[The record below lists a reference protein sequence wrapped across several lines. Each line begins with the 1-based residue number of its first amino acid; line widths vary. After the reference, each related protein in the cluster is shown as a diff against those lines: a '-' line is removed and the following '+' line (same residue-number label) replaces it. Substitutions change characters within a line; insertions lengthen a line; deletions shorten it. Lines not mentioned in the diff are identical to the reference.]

1 MKFIKLNWQTFLFP
15 ISLLFIFLFDRVVGF
30 SYSITIIKILVISIL
45 HMFLVYKTK
54 YIYKS
59 EIYEYYVEL
68 DAEFQK
74 GFILSPLIPR
84 NQKNITFFS
93 IFFVGIF
100 LTLTL
105 DMELEYSYHLCIFLC
120 IACILFVIDFCYE
133 ILRVKTNRM
142 DFNLTRI
149 KLPSSLTTQ
158 RYMFTVATQK
168 LVQYGPL
175 CVQAIKGIVTMGI
188 ATEVGLPTLT
198 GGPNNIGPLTSLYVN
213 KIEYPYV
220 QVPIET
226 RTDIIYEHAYKG
238 YDNDVARGYIDE
250 NPLKPRK
257 GSIRSFSQ
265 LAKMGLDMEPY
276 KK

>member
-1 MKFIKLNWQTFLFP
+1 MKLFQLNWQTFLFP
-15 ISLLFIFLFDRVVGF
+15 IALVFIILFDRVIGF
-30 SYSITIIKILVISIL
+30 SYTITVIKVLIISII
-45 HMFLVYKTK
+45 HVFLVYKTK

-59 EIYEYYVEL
+59 EIYKYYVEL
-68 DAEFQK
+68 NAEFQK
-74 GFILSPLIPR
+74 GFILPPLLSQK
-84 NQKNITFFS
+84 QKNITFFA
-93 IFFVGIF
+93 IFFFGTFITVTI
-100 LTLTL
+100 
-105 DMELEYSYHLCIFLC
+105 DIELECSYYLCIFLS
-120 IACILFVIDFCYE
+120 IACIIFIIDFFYE
-133 ILRVKTNRM
+133 VLRVKTNKTN
-142 DFNLTRI
+142 FTLTKV

-168 LVQYGPL
+168 LVQYSPL
-175 CVQAIKGIVTMGI
+175 CIQAIKGIVTMGI
-188 ATEVGLPTLT
+188 ATEVGLPTLM

-213 KIEYPYV
+213 KVEYPYV

-257 GSIRSFSQ
+257 GPIRSFSQ
-265 LAKMGLDMEPY
+265 LAKMGLDIELY